1 MVTSS
6 QPGVNNRRGSN
17 MRTLWKPDGTR
28 GTGESNLFLG
38 ASMICG
44 NPLHVEQE
52 VRLLEEG
59 GIDLLHFDIMDGNL
73 VPRIGLA
80 PEFVKAVRQVTELPF
95 DVHLMLAN
103 PEPYIPIFADA
114 GADIIVVHAEA
125 TMHLPRLLGLIR
137 QHGARPGVA
146 LNPATP
152 PEAIRYV
159 LDDIDVILLM
169 MINPG
174 CVGGQFIPAAGRK
187 IADVHNLLGEQ
198 ANRIHILIDGS
209 VSLKTAPDML
219 RSGATILTCGS
230 SSIYDQERK
239 SPAFTGGPDLR
250 DSLRAFRR
258 ELAEKVGMSA

>member
-1 MVTSS
+1 MVTLL
-6 QPGVNNRRGSN
+6 QPGVNKRRDSKL
-17 MRTLWKPDGTR
+17 RTLWKPDGTR
-28 GTGESNLFLG
+28 GTGENNLVLG
-38 ASMICG
+38 ASVICG

-59 GIDLLHFDIMDGNL
+59 GIDLLHFDIMDGIL

-80 PEFVKAVRQVTELPF
+80 PEFVKAVRQVTDLPF
-95 DVHLMLAN
+95 DAHLMLAN

-114 GADIIVVHAEA
+114 GADIIIVHAEA
-125 TMHLPRLLGLIR
+125 TIHLPRLLGLIR
-137 QHGARPGVA
+137 QCGARPGVA

-152 PEAIRYV
+152 PEAIKYV

-174 CVGGQFIPAAGRK
+174 CIGGQFIPAAGRK
-187 IADVHNLLGEQ
+187 IADVHSLLGEQ

-209 VSLKTAPDML
+209 VSLKTAPGML
-219 RSGATILTCGS
+219 ASGATILACGS
-230 SSIYDQERK
+230 SSIFNQEL
-239 SPAFTGGPDLR
+239 SLG

-258 ELAEKVGMSA
+258 ELAEKVGMPASR